1 MWTKFRGGEFS
12 FNSQLSFEPV
22 TQCFSGGEQSLL
34 RDKFTTAGMNGGSA
48 IKLRDLSI
56 HFSCFI
62 LWDKSGTY
70 LYSLFF
76 ARNSRTLHWSDI
88 PIGRKLRNKRVNGKN
103 WTFVPPSVFAL
114 NREYLL
120 VSVRDFTKFS
130 IELITKLSKIGFWYY
145 RKRRGQF
152 AECYKNISVPP
163 FSTILAF
170 QTDVWFT

>member
-1 MWTKFRGGEFS
+1 MLFRW
-12 FNSQLSFEPV
+12 
-22 TQCFSGGEQSLL
+22 EQSLL

-76 ARNSRTLHWSDI
+76 ARNSKWSFTQS
-88 PIGRKLRNKRVNGKN
+88 IGNSLRMIQDTSLEWHPYNINGKN

-114 NREYLL
+114 NREYLH